1 MRETF
6 REEGGMSRQPMSL
19 LRRQG
24 ILSWATLFLFVV
36 TLGGCAVAPTGSPDS
51 SESFRIPLPP
61 AQSKTILETIQKDNP
76 SYTIRALL
84 RPEGKGTNV
93 HLTVYT
99 RQKVHMV
106 VNGFQEPEPHKRLYP
121 ECNHWFDLTRSFD
134 PACGGGPYLGTANL
148 LFGDGMA
155 LGLLFDLFQ
164 AGRYPFAYTT
174 TPFPDREATEKV
186 KEKLLTASR

>member
-1 MRETF
+1 
-6 REEGGMSRQPMSL
+6 MSTVT
-19 LRRQG
+19 LRKGHG
-24 ILSWATLFLFVV
+24 ILSWGILFLFAV
-36 TLGGCAVAPTGSPDS
+36 TLVGCAVAPTGAPDS
-51 SESFRIPLPP
+51 SENFHVGLPP
-61 AQSKTILETIQKDNP
+61 TQSKTILETIQNDNP

-84 RPEGKGTNV
+84 RPAGEGTDI

-106 VNGFQEPEPHKRLYP
+106 VNGFQEPESNKRLYP

-148 LFGDGMA
+148 IFGDGMA

-164 AGRYPFAYTT
+164 AGRYPFSYTT
-174 TPFPDREATEKV
+174 TPFPDKIATEKV

>member
-1 MRETF
+1 
-6 REEGGMSRQPMSL
+6 MSTVT
-19 LRRQG
+19 LRKGHG
-24 ILSWATLFLFVV
+24 ILSWGILFLFAV
-36 TLGGCAVAPTGSPDS
+36 TLGGCAVAPTGAPDS
-51 SESFRIPLPP
+51 SENFHVGLPP
-61 AQSKTILETIQKDNP
+61 TQSKTILETIQNDNP

-84 RPEGKGTNV
+84 RPAGDGTDI

-106 VNGFQEPEPHKRLYP
+106 VNGFQEPESNKRLYP

-148 LFGDGMA
+148 IFGDGMA

-164 AGRYPFAYTT
+164 AGRYPFSYTT
-174 TPFPDREATEKV
+174 TPFPVKIATEKV
-186 KEKLLTASR
+186 KEKLLAASR